1 VLSASSK
8 RVGGEGKGGKGGR
21 EKGGKGE
28 RGNRGKG
35 GKGGKDNTEMHV
47 ILQLVGVLQ
56 VLMER
61 AVRIDRCYVRV
72 LFSVINSVG
81 KREKGKR
88 KH

>member
-1 VLSASSK
+1 VCAVSVIKKSRGGGK
-8 RVGGEGKGGKGGR
+8 RGKRRKGKRGKGGT
-21 EKGGKGE
+21 
-28 RGNRGKG
+28 G

>member
-1 VLSASSK
+1 VCAVSVIKKSRGGGK
-8 RVGGEGKGGKGGR
+8 RGKRRKGKRGKGGT
-21 EKGGKGE
+21 
-28 RGNRGKG
+28 G

-61 AVRIDRCYVRV
+61 AVRIDRCYGRV